1 MSDVDTDWAIEQLN
15 ELKEHIENGWNINIK
30 KFDVE
35 SSEEPKP
42 SFSHGN
48 AIGIETVNE
57 VEVTIRYRKRH
68 YVNYI

>member
-1 MSDVDTDWAIEQLN
+1 MSDVDTDWALEQAE
-15 ELKEHIENGWNINIK
+15 ELKHRIQEGWNVNIK

-35 SSEEPKP
+35 STEEPEP
-42 SFSHGN
+42 PFSHGN
-48 AIGIETVNE
+48 AIGIDTVNE